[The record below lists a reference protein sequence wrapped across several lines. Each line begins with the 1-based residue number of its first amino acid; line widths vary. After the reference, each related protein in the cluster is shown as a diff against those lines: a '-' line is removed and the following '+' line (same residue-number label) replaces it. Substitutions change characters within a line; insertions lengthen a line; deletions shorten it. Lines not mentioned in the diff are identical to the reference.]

1 MTRASFAVC
10 LATMVASAFAQ
21 TDDLVSREGRDLSF
35 VVALN
40 APALTSP
47 STNLNLAV
55 DKELEPKYAHRI
67 TPVGQRQQFL
77 IGSELRTRYVDEAK
91 LLSDEY
97 IISQLY
103 LQTPFVSKNI
113 LSLQAQMLGLYPSTH
128 ANDLTE
134 WQQKNAVPPIE
145 GADFSEWQ
153 KELGASA
160 LPYGLQTFP
169 IQ

>member
-1 MTRASFAVC
+1 M
-10 LATMVASAFAQ
+10 
-21 TDDLVSREGRDLSF
+21 
-35 VVALN
+35 
-40 APALTSP
+40 
-47 STNLNLAV
+47 AV
-55 DKELEPKYAHRI
+55 DPELEPKYANRI

-77 IGSELRTRYVDEAK
+77 IGSELRRRYVDEAQ
-91 LLSDEY
+91 LLSADY
-97 IISQLY
+97 VISQLY
-103 LQTPFVSKNI
+103 LQAPFVSKNI

-153 KELGASA
+153 KELGAYA

-169 IQ
+169 IQQTGFEADFMLSTS